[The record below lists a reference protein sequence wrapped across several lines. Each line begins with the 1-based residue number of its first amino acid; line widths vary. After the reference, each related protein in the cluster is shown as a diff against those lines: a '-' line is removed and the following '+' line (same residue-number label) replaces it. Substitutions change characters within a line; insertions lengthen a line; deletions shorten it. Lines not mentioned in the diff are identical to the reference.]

1 MFYFYKSIIFV
12 PLFHSVYILLLLLHC
27 FIILGIIIYLNN
39 CFCLSS
45 FVFLYFS
52 LSSFFWNSLSFCVIV
67 NFYWHQTIFF
77 FFFSAF
83 SWDPSVFACVKLLLW
98 PYGLYPA
105 RLLCPWNSPGNNTRV
120 DCPTPLQS
128 MPSSRRSSWP
138 SDWTHIFCVSCIGR
152 QVLYHS
158 YHLGIPWGYNLH
170 PSVFTVLKLIVLNFV

>member
-77 FFFSAF
+77 FFLVLSLEIPVYLHVLSCFCDLMGCILPGFSVHEILQEIIPEWIALLHCNPCPPPGDLL
-83 SWDPSVFACVKLLLW
+83 DPVTEPTSSVS
-98 PYGLYPA
+98 PA
-105 RLLCPWNSPGNNTRV
+105 LAGRFFTTHTTWESPEVTI
-120 DCPTPLQS
+120 CILQYLQS
-128 MPSSRRSSWP
+128 
-138 SDWTHIFCVSCIGR
+138 
-152 QVLYHS
+152 
-158 YHLGIPWGYNLH
+158 
-170 PSVFTVLKLIVLNFV
+170 